1 MRTTSLFLAAGFAAL
16 AVGCASTSTPSMT
29 GDQLAGSSWHVS
41 GLNAGGVQ
49 TRRMTISFGEGGRVT
64 GNAACNDYR
73 AVYEMQGRR
82 LRFGKAVALTTDRF
96 CDPDTVETEERFIA
110 TLGEVRGVSIAPSG
124 SLVLYSGTGMRI
136 VARPLST
143 GP

>member
-1 MRTTSLFLAAGFAAL
+1 MRTISLFLAAGFAAL
-16 AVGCASTSTPSMT
+16 TVGCNTVSTPSVT
-29 GDQLAGSSWHVS
+29 ADQLAGSSWHVS
-41 GLNAGGVQ
+41 GLNTGGVQ
-49 TRRMTISFGEGGRVT
+49 TRRMTIRFEEGGRVT
-64 GNAACNDYR
+64 GNAACNDYQ

-82 LRFGKAVALTTDRF
+82 LRFGKAVVLITNRF

-136 VARPLST
+136 VARRS
-143 GP
+143 